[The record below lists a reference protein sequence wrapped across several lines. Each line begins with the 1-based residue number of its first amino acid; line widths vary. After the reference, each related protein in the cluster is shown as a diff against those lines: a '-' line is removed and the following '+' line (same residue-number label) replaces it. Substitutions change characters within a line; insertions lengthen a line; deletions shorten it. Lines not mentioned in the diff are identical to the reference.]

1 MLFGLAAL
9 AVFPRNAAAQDY
21 PNRTVTLLVPFAAGG
36 GTDLLARAVAQR
48 LEQRLGKPFVIEN
61 RTGAGTVVAAGAAA
75 KAAPDGYT
83 LMQAT
88 SGTMAMNGTMFKSL
102 PYDPAKDLV
111 PVALVAAVP
120 FVLAVNAIGA
130 GAQRRGPR
138 EARQGEAAELR
149 LRRRRARFIISTPNC
164 SAA

>member
-1 MLFGLAAL
+1 MRVVFHSALLAL
-9 AVFPRNAAAQDY
+9 ALLAVLPRHAVAQDY
-21 PNRTVTLLVPFAAGG
+21 PSHTVTVLVPFAAGG

-88 SGTMAMNGTMFKSL
+88 SGTM
-102 PYDPAKDLV
+102 
-111 PVALVAAVP
+111 
-120 FVLAVNAIGA
+120 
-130 GAQRRGPR
+130 R
-138 EARQGEAAELR
+138 
-149 LRRRRARFIISTPNC
+149 
-164 SAA
+164 